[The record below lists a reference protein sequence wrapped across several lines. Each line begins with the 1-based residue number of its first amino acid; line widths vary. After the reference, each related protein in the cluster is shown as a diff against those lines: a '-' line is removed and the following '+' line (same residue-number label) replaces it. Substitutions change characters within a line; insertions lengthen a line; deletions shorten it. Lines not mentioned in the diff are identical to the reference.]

1 MTFDWSSSE
10 AVGLAREGCTHCLG
24 IGLRRGGQ
32 VQDLP
37 CSCVL
42 RKIFRCCYAKFR
54 ACATKE
60 KYMGKVRLEAV
71 EGSSANFCWG
81 MKDEEYMADF
91 CLVSRRALEDSEY
104 QLFRYH
110 FLLGADWKLCCR
122 RLKIDRGSFF
132 HHVYRIEQKLGQ
144 VYRELRP
151 HALFPL
157 DEYFGG
163 TIRKQLPG
171 MYEPVRAEVPNPWA
185 NVLRMP
191 GRKRG
196 RPVRAPLK
204 KVA

>member
-10 AVGLAREGCTHCLG
+10 AVGLAKEGCTHCLG
-24 IGLRRGGQ
+24 MGLRRGGR
-32 VQDLP
+32 VEKSP

-42 RKIFRCCYAKFR
+42 RQIFRSCYAKFR
-54 ACATKE
+54 HCASKE
-60 KYMGKVRLEAV
+60 KYMGKVSLEPMKGS
-71 EGSSANFCWG
+71 EGNFCWG

-91 CLVSRRALEDSEY
+91 CLVSKRALEEVEY
-104 QLFRYH
+104 QIFRYH

-122 RLKIDRGSFF
+122 RMNMDRGSFF
-132 HHVYRIEQKLGQ
+132 HQLYRIEQKLGR

-163 TIRKQLPG
+163 TVRKELP
-171 MYEPVRAEVPNPWA
+171 ESCK
-185 NVLRMP
+185 NVVRMP
-191 GRKRG
+191 LQTRG
-196 RPVRAPLK
+196 QPLRAPLK